1 MRKVLIFSL
10 PLVLVLGM
18 IGINQWHSAPELD
31 EGLHAMDLDR
41 LSGMEIGK
49 QSKAAIL
56 EMLRSE
62 QPETI
67 SRQAEILRQ
76 LAKAPAAPAGS
87 QMNNLELI
95 ARLEKGRLTLLSQRY
110 SLRQEKETLLTAM
123 QQGNLAIEMIVAPQV
138 GADAYL
144 AGLYQ
149 QYKGYSE
156 TIGLVLTALFAD
168 EHQASQ
174 QSAAVRLQGM
184 IPTALDNFRV
194 LGLEIPALQGSKQ
207 ASAGIDALQQMVKP
221 EQGCVARWIWL
232 QGESEKLQAVASQLQ
247 EQMTPR

>member
-1 MRKVLIFSL
+1 MRKVFIFSI

-87 QMNNLELI
+87 QMNNLGSSGWRRCLS
-95 ARLEKGRLTLLSQRY
+95 RRTLS
-110 SLRQEKETLLTAM
+110 TV
-123 QQGNLAIEMIVAPQV
+123 QGIFRNHRP
-138 GADAYL
+138 GAH
-144 AGLYQ
+144 G
-149 QYKGYSE
+149 
-156 TIGLVLTALFAD
+156 
-168 EHQASQ
+168 
-174 QSAAVRLQGM
+174 AVCR
-184 IPTALDNFRV
+184 
-194 LGLEIPALQGSKQ
+194 
-207 ASAGIDALQQMVKP
+207 
-221 EQGCVARWIWL
+221 
-232 QGESEKLQAVASQLQ
+232 
-247 EQMTPR
+247 